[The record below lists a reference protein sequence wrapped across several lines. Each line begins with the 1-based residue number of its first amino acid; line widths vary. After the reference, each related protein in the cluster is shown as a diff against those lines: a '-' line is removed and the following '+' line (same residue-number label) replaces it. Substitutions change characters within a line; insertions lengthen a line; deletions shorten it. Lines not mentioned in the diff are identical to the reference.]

1 MAMYCLVFT
10 CYPKEGL
17 TARRKSASAI
27 PMKPCYGAIA
37 TTVVRCPGF
46 IKPTKYSLYVHSKV
60 ISLVSPAWLC
70 RTEICN
76 AERLRDITTMVDCAP
91 RLNPLTT
98 RQLMTAVDCRLS
110 KLRYKAFD
118 WLRCA
123 GRPIVTR
130 PVLGLESHAP
140 ANDGALIAAKSYGW
154 PLH

>member
-1 MAMYCLVFT
+1 
-10 CYPKEGL
+10 
-17 TARRKSASAI
+17 
-27 PMKPCYGAIA
+27 
-37 TTVVRCPGF
+37 
-46 IKPTKYSLYVHSKV
+46 
-60 ISLVSPAWLC
+60 
-70 RTEICN
+70 
-76 AERLRDITTMVDCAP
+76 MVDCAP

-110 KLRYKAFD
+110 KLRYKVFD

-154 PLH
+154 PLHRERRWETRKLDSDRTGLPLFHDPA